1 MLEKI
6 GKYRIDSELGTGAMG
21 VVYKAFD
28 VNIERVVAL
37 KTVRTELFRD
47 TQEANDLLA
56 RFKNEA
62 QASGRLSHP
71 NIVAI
76 FDFGEAEKIAY
87 LVMEYVK
94 GTPLSSVLVQEKP
107 TDIDVTLS
115 FMSQLLHALDYAHK
129 QGVVHRD
136 IKPANL
142 IITHDAQVKITDFGI
157 ARIES
162 STLTQ
167 FGSVIGTPRYMS
179 PEQFRGEIVDG
190 RTDVFAA
197 GVILYRLLTGR
208 EPFDGSAAI
217 VMHQILNEPARNP
230 SDVNNDVA
238 YEFNDV
244 IQKAL
249 AKSPHERYASAQDF
263 LNALEAAYRTSKLR
277 LGESPEVNDDRTI
290 LSYQRTLTE
299 SRIIAGKHPI
309 PTYSQGSINSASIN
323 TVTPWKI
330 DIQPQ
335 LQTILAKHVGPM
347 ARVLLKNAMANAN
360 NLNEVCNA
368 LTPHIPTEKGRSDF
382 LDSLRALNKSFADS
396 AITKGA
402 ATSTSITGI
411 LTPETQTLL
420 SRTKSLDS
428 HTSISSAMLT
438 PDSEVLEKTE
448 SILTNYIGPIAKI
461 LTKKTLKQTQ
471 NKRELFHLLSL
482 HITTTADRANF
493 LKQVESL

>member
-6 GKYRIDSELGTGAMG
+6 GKYRIDGELGTGAMG

-28 VNIERVVAL
+28 LNIERVVAL

-47 TQEANDLLA
+47 IQETNDLLA

-76 FDFGEAEKIAY
+76 YDFGEAEKIAY

-94 GTPLSSVLVQEKP
+94 GTSLSAVLVQEKP
-107 TDIDVTLS
+107 TDIDVTIS
-115 FMSQLLHALDYAHK
+115 FMSQLLHALGYAHK

-217 VMHQILNEPARNP
+217 VMHQILNEPALNP
-230 SDVNNDVA
+230 SDVNSDIA
-238 YEFNDV
+238 YEFNEV

-249 AKSPHERYASAQDF
+249 AKSPNERYASAQDF
-263 LNALEAAYRTSKLR
+263 LAALEAAYRTSRLR

-299 SRIIAGKHPI
+299 SRIIAGKNPI
-309 PTYSQGSINSASIN
+309 PTYVQGSINSASIN
-323 TVTPWKI
+323 TVSPWKI

-335 LQTILAKHVGPM
+335 LQIILAKHVGPM
-347 ARVLLKNAMANAN
+347 ARVLLKNAMTNAS
-360 NLNEVCNA
+360 NLNEVFNA
-368 LTPHIPTEKGRSDF
+368 LTPHIPTEKGKSDF
-382 LDSLRALNKSFADS
+382 LDSMRVLSKSFSDS
-396 AITKGA
+396 AITKGSA
-402 ATSTSITGI
+402 ASTSISGV
-411 LTPETQTLL
+411 LSPETETLA
-420 SRTKSLDS
+420 SRAKILDS
-428 HTSISSAMLT
+428 HSNISSTTLT
-438 PDSEVLEKTE
+438 LDSEIIVKAET
-448 SILTNYIGPIAKI
+448 ILTSYVGPIAKI
-461 LTKKTLKQTQ
+461 LAKKAFKQTQ
-471 NKRELFHLLSL
+471 SKMEFFHLLSS
-482 HITTTADRANF
+482 HITNATDRADF
-493 LKQVESL
+493 LRRVESL